1 MGMKQGNVEDIA
13 AKLKKVVYDM
23 ETVRRMVE
31 NTTEID
37 RVRED
42 MDAVILR
49 MRNLEVAQEKNVAR

>member
-1 MGMKQGNVEDIA
+1 MKQGNVEDIA
-13 AKLKKVVYDM
+13 AKLKKVLYDM

-49 MRNLEVAQEKNVAR
+49 MRNLEIAQEKSSVR

>member
-23 ETVRRMVE
+23 ETVRRMVD

-49 MRNLEVAQEKNVAR
+49 MRNLEVAQEKSAVR

>member
-49 MRNLEVAQEKNVAR
+49 MRNLEIAQEKSAVR

>member
-1 MGMKQGNVEDIA
+1 MKQGNFEDIA
-13 AKLKKVVYDM
+13 AKLKKVIYDI

>member
-1 MGMKQGNVEDIA
+1 MKQGNVEDIA

-49 MRNLEVAQEKNVAR
+49 MRNLEIAQEKSSVR

>member
-1 MGMKQGNVEDIA
+1 MKQGNVEDIA

-49 MRNLEVAQEKNVAR
+49 MRNLEIA

>member
-49 MRNLEVAQEKNVAR
+49 MRNLEIAQEKSSVR